1 MLLIKNSKRINC
13 VCLLFFVCVF
23 LLQIQI
29 NLGRYAEARS
39 IDDDDF
45 CQLQL
50 HRIKYFQ
57 DPDPRTVQE
66 SKKRLKVY
74 EVKSVRAIGRYFS
87 ICCNWWALINLYRKV
102 CHKT

>member
-1 MLLIKNSKRINC
+1 M
-13 VCLLFFVCVF
+13 
-23 LLQIQI
+23 QT
-29 NLGRYAEARS
+29 NLGLYVESRS

-57 DPDPRTVQE
+57 DPDPRTVQD

-87 ICCNWWALINLYRKV
+87 IFTIGG
-102 CHKT
+102 HKKIYKFFTKGK